1 MNATEPR
8 LNSRPHAAEPKETRS
23 APRASSP
30 AGLMRAA
37 IAPVALLGAACT
49 DAPAT
54 GSPRADRT
62 GTDVRAPGPEGWL
75 DGLAWVNHAP
85 IAAADLDGKV
95 TVVEFWTFGCINCR
109 RSVPGVKRLEA
120 AYAKADDVVLVGVHT
135 PEFDHER
142 DPARVA
148 TAVRDLGL
156 GIAVAQDNEFAAWR
170 AFDNRYWPAF
180 YVLDRTGAVRHVHI
194 GELHFGTPRWDA
206 LVDAI
211 DAARE
216 EHS

>member
-8 LNSRPHAAEPKETRS
+8 RNSRMRTTETQVTRS

-30 AGLMRAA
+30 ARMVRTALAA
-37 IAPVALLGAACT
+37 VALLGAACT

-54 GSPRADRT
+54 GSSQMAART
-62 GTDVRAPGPEGWL
+62 RPARAPQPRGWL

-85 IAAADLDGKV
+85 ITAPDLAGKV

-120 AYAKADDVVLVGVHT
+120 AYAEADDVVLVGVHT

-142 DPARVA
+142 DAARVA
-148 TAVRDLGL
+148 AEVRALGL
-156 GIAVAQDNEFAAWR
+156 GIAVAQDNGFAAWR
-170 AFDNRYWPAF
+170 AFGNRYWPAF
-180 YVLDRTGAVRHVHI
+180 YVLDREGAVRHVHI

-216 EHS
+216 ENS